1 MAAAERLICASAD
14 LPEGGKGWRFTV
26 DRFGRE
32 TPAFAIRHRGR
43 VFAYLNECG
52 HVPAQ
57 LDWMPGEF
65 FDISHNYLVCA
76 THGAYYSPA
85 TGLCLGGPCKGRSL
99 TALAVT
105 EIDGQVYLN
114 EQEIR

>member
-1 MAAAERLICASAD
+1 MVEHARLICRSD
-14 LPEGGKGWRFTV
+14 ELPESGKGVRFQV
-26 DRFGRE
+26 ERYGRQV
-32 TPAFAIRHRGR
+32 PAFVVRYAGQ
-43 VFAYLNECG
+43 VYAYLNECK
-52 HVPAQ
+52 HVPAE

>member
-1 MAAAERLICASAD
+1 MAECSRLICRSED
-14 LPEGGKGWRFTV
+14 LPEAGKGVRFEV
-26 DRFGRE
+26 ERYGRKV
-32 TPAFAIRHRGR
+32 PAFVVRYAGQ
-43 VFAYLNECG
+43 VYAYLNECK
-52 HVPAQ
+52 HVPVEM
-57 LDWMPGEF
+57 DWMPGEF

-76 THGAYYSPA
+76 THGAYYSPL

-99 TALAVT
+99 TPLAVS